1 MFSFMFPYF
10 VDDVPIQKGALK
22 VPLPCE
28 VAMIVVK
35 HGGVGSLRS
44 NINFV

>member
-10 VDDVPIQKGALK
+10 VDDVPIQKGAG

-28 VAMIVVK
+28 EDDR
-35 HGGVGSLRS
+35 GE
-44 NINFV
+44 